1 MATSTDR
8 KKISDLESPTEL
20 KSSAV
25 VPILQDG
32 DNFKVDFNTL
42 KAFFAD
48 STIVFFDAVDDAK
61 GVNPNL
67 QGKPTP
73 ETGAVIEI
81 VYLSN
86 YNNFLARKTL
96 KGNKTYFVDFD
107 GIENYIM
114 NGKIRTD
121 KVFLCLSNKS
131 LYLYDGSKLADIF
144 ASIRIHV
151 LTEEELENL
160 QNPIEGAIYAT
171 LE

>member
-1 MATSTDR
+1 MAE
-8 KKISDLESPTEL
+8 KVKISEL
-20 KSSAV
+20 STPSQIKGDAV
-25 VPILQDG
+25 VPILQDST
-32 DNFKVDFNTL
+32 NYKATL
-42 KAFFAD
+42 DGLRAFFSD
-48 STIVFFDAVDDAK
+48 STVVFFDAIDDTK
-61 GVNPNL
+61 YINPNL

-121 KVFLCLSNKS
+121 KVFFCLADKG
-131 LYLYDGSKLADIF
+131 LYLFDGTKLADIF
-144 ASIRIHV
+144 STLRINV
-151 LTEEELENL
+151 MTEDELNKLT
-160 QNPIEGAIYAT
+160 NPVEGAIYAT
-171 LE
+171 YE

>member
-1 MATSTDR
+1 MAD
-8 KKISDLESPTEL
+8 KVKISELSTPTQI
-20 KSSAV
+20 KGDAV
-25 VPILQDG
+25 VPILQDST
-32 DNFKVDFNTL
+32 NYKVTMDAL
-42 KAFFAD
+42 KAFFSD